1 MYVYSHLIWHLPPS
15 RLTPFPYTTLFRSRG
30 GRSATPRRR
39 THRPTLAPRRGRVAG
54 GLAGRLRRRGRHLP
68 GDRAPPAGR
77 RLSPPRAAPRARA
90 APPSRAPWE
99 PVTGVRAKTLTPR
112 ELAWI

>member
-68 GDRAPPAGR
+68 GDRAPRSEEHTSELQSPMYIVC
-77 RLSPPRAAPRARA
+77 RLLLENKKNYEDIKR
-90 APPSRAPWE
+90 
-99 PVTGVRAKTLTPR
+99 GK
-112 ELAWI
+112 